1 MRDLK
6 IIARYLGPYKRDF
19 ILAAVCMLFEGTLEL
34 LIPYLTAG
42 LIDEGIVAG
51 DLSHVWATGAEMLA
65 CGIVAMGF
73 GMAFSR
79 CSARAAMGL
88 GANLRDAEFEAIQRY
103 SYENLDHF
111 DTSSLVTRMTTD
123 VTVIQ
128 NALMNGFRPM
138 MRGPVMFTAGLILA
152 SLLSVRLACVF
163 FVMLPLLAVALALI
177 VRHVAPLYRVLQGVM
192 DELNDVVQESVTAIR
207 AVKAFVRGEWV
218 ERRFGAVNGRLAD
231 TSTRTFGGAVLNLPL
246 FQTVMYSSDVLILA
260 LGGSMIMAGQLKVGE
275 LTGFMSY
282 VLQITNSLMMISNVF
297 LLLTRALTSVG
308 RISEVLDERPL
319 IESPTGAD
327 ALRAPTDGGIE
338 FRDVSFKYR
347 ANAAE
352 DVLEHVSL
360 RIESGS
366 TVGVLG
372 GTGSGKS
379 SLVQL
384 IARLYDAT
392 KGTVLVGGRDVR
404 DYDLAV
410 LRDAVGIVLQK
421 NVLFTGTVREN
432 LLWGNE
438 NATDEELLEA
448 CRAACVDEFLDRIG
462 GLDGDL
468 GQGGAGVSGGQKQRL
483 CIARTLLK
491 HPRVLIFDDSTSAVD
506 MATEA
511 KIRENLSHIPGVTTI
526 IIAQRITSV
535 MDADR
540 IIVIDDGQVHG
551 QGTHAELLANDSIY
565 KEIYASQ
572 MEFAGDDGDVKDVDD
587 RAAAADAD
595 SAAAG
600 VDAGVASAADAT
612 VVAAVPDTAPDSDS
626 VDAKGGEHH
635 A

>member
-192 DELNDVVQESVTAIR
+192 DELNDVVQESATAIR

-218 ERRFGAVNGRLAD
+218 EQRFGAVNGRLAD

-246 FQTVMYSSDVLILA
+246 FQTVMYTSDVLILA

-297 LLLTRALTSVG
+297 LLMTRALTSVQRVG
-308 RISEVLDERPL
+308 EVLAERPT
-319 IESPTGAD
+319 IASPAQAIAEVPDGSIAFDHASFRYHAD
-327 ALRAPTDGGIE
+327 AET
-338 FRDVSFKYR
+338 
-347 ANAAE
+347 
-352 DVLEHVSL
+352 DVLHDITLSF
-360 RIESGS
+360 SAGS
-366 TVGVLG
+366 TIGVLG

-384 IARLYDAT
+384 LGRLYDVTEGA
-392 KGTVLVGGRDVR
+392 VLVGGHDVR
-404 DYDLAV
+404 SYDLAS
-410 LRDAVGIVLQK
+410 LRRAVGIALQRP
-421 NVLFTGTVREN
+421 VLFSGTVREN
-432 LLWGNE
+432 LLWGRPD
-438 NATDEELLEA
+438 ATDEELLEA
-448 CRAACVDEFLDRIG
+448 CRVAAVDEFLDRIG

-468 GQGGAGVSGGQKQRL
+468 GQGGRQRL
-483 CIARTLLK
+483 GRPAPAPVHRPRARAPSARARARRLHERRGHGHGRP
-491 HPRVLIFDDSTSAVD
+491 HPRGAAGAHGCHEGHRGAARGLGGRRGQDRDLGRGTRARGGHAGRASRDRPHLPGA
-506 MATEA
+506 
-511 KIRENLSHIPGVTTI
+511 LSH
-526 IIAQRITSV
+526 
-535 MDADR
+535 
-540 IIVIDDGQVHG
+540 
-551 QGTHAELLANDSIY
+551 
-565 KEIYASQ
+565 
-572 MEFAGDDGDVKDVDD
+572 AGLG
-587 RAAAADAD
+587 R
-595 SAAAG
+595 G
-600 VDAGVASAADAT
+600 
-612 VVAAVPDTAPDSDS
+612 
-626 VDAKGGEHH
+626 
-635 A
+635 